1 MISEAS
7 TFRGECHAPA
17 LPIIETTALELDEE
31 ALFQP
36 PANTNGLVQLSAACA
51 REHDRTI
58 PLVSTLR
65 RIT

>member
-17 LPIIETTALELDEE
+17 LPIIETTAVELDDE

-36 PANTNGLVQLSAACA
+36 PANTNGLLQPSAVCA
-51 REHDRTI
+51 KEQDRAI

-65 RIT
+65 HIT